1 MTDEPLRVGIV
12 DDHAMY
18 RRGLRSELEVDP
30 AIVVV
35 GEYSTAD
42 AAVDAIPE
50 VRPDVTLMDLH
61 MPRRKGDEPTYCGA
75 DAITR
80 IRQVWSEAAIVVL
93 TMYRDDERVRE
104 AIRAGA
110 RGYLLKEDESIDF
123 ASGVRLVASGKG
135 IFDGRV
141 VQQLSELVPL
151 LSNGIRRPFPELTNR
166 QFDVLEFLALG
177 KSNRE
182 IATSIGIEPKTVE
195 NYLPLIY
202 DRLRV
207 ENRQEAIT
215 KARAAGLGP
224 PPDGSNPPKNGGA
237 RTP

>member
-12 DDHAMY
+12 DDHAVY
-18 RRGLRSELEVDP
+18 RRGLRAELEVDP
-30 AIVVV
+30 GIVVV

-61 MPRRKGDEPTYCGA
+61 MPRGRGDEPTYCGA
-75 DAITR
+75 EAITR
-80 IRQVWSEAAIVVL
+80 IRQIWPEAAIVVL

-123 ASGVRLVASGKG
+123 ARGVRLVAGGKG

-141 VQQLSELVPL
+141 VERLSELVPP
-151 LSNGIRRPFPELTNR
+151 LSNGVRRPFSELTNR
-166 QFDVLEFLALG
+166 QFDVLEGLAFG

-182 IATSIGIEPKTVE
+182 IARLIGIEPKTVE

-202 DRLRV
+202 DRLNV
-207 ENRQEAIT
+207 KNRHEAIT
-215 KARAAGLGP
+215 KARANGLGP
-224 PPDGSNPPKNGGA
+224 PPDGSNPPENGGG
-237 RTP
+237 RT

>member
-42 AAVDAIPE
+42 AAVDAVPE

-80 IRQVWSEAAIVVL
+80 IRQVWPEAAIVVL

-123 ASGVRLVASGKG
+123 ASGVRLVASGKC

-166 QFDVLEFLALG
+166 QLDVLECLALG

-182 IATSIGIEPKTVE
+182 IAASIGIELKTVE

-224 PPDGSNPPKNGGA
+224 PPDGSNLPKNGGA